1 MGRSRLQGLA
11 GLALGLVV
19 AGCGAAPER
28 PTLYGGPAQF
38 SFPGPAADALAR
50 AQKPEPGAAVRT
62 ASAVSAA
69 GPGRP
74 APKFHGEEAA
84 RIAAVVNGEA
94 ILMED
99 VEAAAAQA
107 LAGAGTEA
115 RRAEVLKDALTQV
128 IDREVV
134 LQDAFA
140 RLSKGPGAKFLDKLK
155 DVARQEFEKQWMQ
168 RFMRANHITS
178 EEELKTFLRA
188 HDMSFESFRRQWE
201 RNFLAMEYMRQRID
215 SSLNRIGHEQI
226 VEYYERHPEEFKVED
241 AVQWQDLFIAAGQHP
256 TREDAR
262 KLAAVLAERVRRGED
277 FARLAN
283 EFDNG
288 DAKFRGAEGQGSK
301 RGAVRPPEAEAVLF
315 QLRDGQV
322 GPLIELPT
330 GFHVIR
336 LVKRTYA
343 GMLPF
348 GDEKVQKQIRDK
360 LRGEVFQREMK
371 RIVGDLKRKSVIEIA
386 PVF

>member
-1 MGRSRLQGLA
+1 VA
-11 GLALGLVV
+11 PAL
-19 AGCGAAPER
+19 
-28 PTLYGGPAQF
+28 
-38 SFPGPAADALAR
+38 
-50 AQKPEPGAAVRT
+50 
-62 ASAVSAA
+62 
-69 GPGRP
+69 
-74 APKFHGEEAA
+74 KFRGEGAA
-84 RIAAVVNGEA
+84 RIAALVNGEA
-94 ILMED
+94 ILMEE

-115 RRAEVLKDALTQV
+115 RRAEILKDALNQV

-134 LQDAFA
+134 WQDALA
-140 RLSKGPGAKFLDKLK
+140 RLNKGPGAKFLDKLK
-155 DVARQEFEKQWMQ
+155 EVARQEFEKQWMQ

-188 HDMSFESFRRQWE
+188 HDMDFELFRRQWE
-201 RNFLAMEYMRQRID
+201 RNFLAMEYMRQRVE
-215 SSLNRIGHEQI
+215 SSINRIGHEQI
-226 VEYYERHPEEFKVED
+226 LEYYEKHSEEFKVED
-241 AVQWQDLFIAAGQHP
+241 KVEWQDLFIAAGQHP
-256 TREDAR
+256 SRADAR
-262 KLAAVLAERVRRGED
+262 QLAAVLAERAGRGED
-277 FARLAN
+277 FARLAA
-283 EFDNG
+283 EYDNG
-288 DAKFRGAEGQGSK
+288 DAKYRGGEGQGSK
-301 RGAVRPPEAEAVLF
+301 RGEIRPPEAEPLLF

-348 GDEKVQKQIRDK
+348 EKAQKPIRDK

>member
-69 GPGRP
+69 PERP
-74 APKFHGEEAA
+74 ALKFHGEEAA

-94 ILMED
+94 VLMEE
-99 VEAAAAQA
+99 VEIAAAQY
-107 LAGAGTEA
+107 LASARTEA
-115 RRAEVLKDALTQV
+115 QRAEVLKTSLSEV

-155 DVARQEFEKQWMQ
+155 EVAREEFERQWMQ
-168 RFMRANHITS
+168 PFMRANHIGG
-178 EEELKTFLRA
+178 EEELKSFMRA
-188 HDMSFESFRRQWE
+188 HEADFGLFRRQWE
-201 RNFLAMEYMRQRID
+201 RRFLFREYMRQRVEP
-215 SSLNRIGHEQI
+215 SLNRVGHEQI
-226 VEYYERHPEEFKVED
+226 VEYYARHPEEFKVED
-241 AVQWQDLFIAAGQHP
+241 KVEWQDLFIAAGQHP

-301 RGAVRPPEAEAVLF
+301 RGEIRPSEAEAVLW
-315 QLRDGQV
+315 QMRDGEV

-336 LVKRTYA
+336 LVMRTHA
-343 GMLPF
+343 GTLPF
-348 GDEKVQKQIRDK
+348 NDEKVQKQIRDK
-360 LRGEVFQREMK
+360 LRGEVFEREMK
-371 RIVGDLKRKSVIEIA
+371 RIIGDLRRKSVIEIA

>member
-1 MGRSRLQGLA
+1 
-11 GLALGLVV
+11 
-19 AGCGAAPER
+19 
-28 PTLYGGPAQF
+28 
-38 SFPGPAADALAR
+38 
-50 AQKPEPGAAVRT
+50 VRT
-62 ASAVSAA
+62 ASAVSTAA
-69 GPGRP
+69 PT
-74 APKFHGEEAA
+74 FHGEEAA

-94 ILMED
+94 ILMEE
-99 VEAAAAQA
+99 VEIGAGPA
-107 LAGAGTEA
+107 LASAGTDA
-115 RRAEVLKDALTQV
+115 RRAEVLKEALNQV

-155 DVARQEFEKQWMQ
+155 EIARQEFEKQWVAP
-168 RFMRANHITS
+168 FMRANHLAS
-178 EEELKTFLRA
+178 EEELKAFLRA
-188 HDMSFESFRRQWE
+188 HDLPLEAFRRHWE
-201 RNFLAMEYMRQRID
+201 RRFLATEYIRQRVE
-215 SSLNRIGHEQI
+215 SSINRIGHEEI
-226 VEYYERHPEEFKVED
+226 VEYYEKHPEEFKVED
-241 AVQWQDLFIAAGQHP
+241 GVEWQDLFIAAGQHP

-277 FARLAN
+277 FARLAA

-288 DAKFRGAEGQGSK
+288 DAKFRGAEGQGRK
-301 RGAVRPPEAEAVLF
+301 RGEIRPSEAEAVLF

-322 GPLIELPT
+322 GPLLELPT
-330 GFHVIR
+330 GFHVLR

-343 GMLPF
+343 GALPF